1 MRPRQFAVYILASLT
16 RRLYVGVTSNLL
28 QRVWQH
34 RHGSGSRHTS
44 RYAVTRLVWY
54 ELTPNVRAAIEREKQ
69 IKGWRRE
76 KKIELIEKTNA
87 GWLDLTTDWLR
98 GSAD

>member
-1 MRPRQFAVYILASLT
+1 M
-16 RRLYVGVTSNLL
+16 
-28 QRVWQH
+28 
-34 RHGSGSRHTS
+34 
-44 RYAVTRLVWY
+44 TRLVWY